1 MMKLLI
7 TAVLIFGNLI
17 AHADTIIKTGDVESW
32 GYAQE
37 KLVLITKVGKS
48 LKSLQ
53 SYVQLMLSLRPW
65 RLARG

>member
-37 KLVLITKVGKS
+37 KLVLITKSGEE
-48 LKSLQ
+48 LKVTPKLCS
-53 SYVQLMLSLRPW
+53 VDAGE
-65 RLARG
+65 RL

>member
-37 KLVLITKVGKS
+37 N
-48 LKSLQ
+48 
-53 SYVQLMLSLRPW
+53 W
-65 RLARG
+65 F